1 MSRPISM
8 LVAALWILPG
18 VAGADDGGE
27 LTPEKVEHIRRDEA
41 TALQKVDDEF
51 GNRKSSEMSN
61 EERGQAIRKT
71 SAATAAV
78 LEKHGVTAK
87 EYERFTARMGQE
99 GNERAKAEGQR
110 LDEQAK
116 TAKAQHAAAAA
127 KAAEEKEVSIQQGFD
142 DENPVELESLDGD
155 APVVEIGIPV
165 EDSEATGEEGGTGG
179 GSAAGGSEDAEASVG
194 AQAAAGASDNE
205 VPVEIMSD
213 TEVAQPAAKPA
224 RKASAKASK
233 AAKVKKKVSKRK
245 STRSED

>member
-1 MSRPISM
+1 MSRSISM
-8 LVAALWILPG
+8 LVAALWVLPG

-27 LTPEKVEHIRRDEA
+27 LTPEKVAHIRRDEA

-116 TAKAQHAAAAA
+116 AAKAHHAAAAA

-142 DENPVELESLDGD
+142 DENPVELESLEGD
-155 APVVEIGIPV
+155 TPVVEIGIPV
-165 EDSEATGEEGGTGG
+165 EDSEAMEGEGGTGG
-179 GSAAGGSEDAEASVG
+179 GSAAGGAEDAEASVG
-194 AQAAAGASDNE
+194 AQAVGASDNE

-224 RKASAKASK
+224 RKASAKA
-233 AAKVKKKVSKRK
+233 AKVKKKVSKRK
-245 STRSED
+245 SARSAD

>member
-8 LVAALWILPG
+8 LVAALLVLPG
-18 VAGADDGGE
+18 VAGADEGGE
-27 LTPEKVEHIRRDEA
+27 LTPEKVAHIRQDEA
-41 TALQKVDDEF
+41 DALQKVDDEF

-61 EERGQAIRKT
+61 EERGQAIRKN

-87 EYERFTARMGQE
+87 EYERYTARMGQE

-110 LDEQAK
+110 LSEQAK
-116 TAKAQHAAAAA
+116 SAKAHQAAAAT
-127 KAAEEKEVSIQQGFD
+127 KATEEKEVPIQQGFD

-155 APVVEIGIPV
+155 TPVVEIGIPV
-165 EDSEATGEEGGTGG
+165 EDSEAGAAEGGTGG
-179 GSAAGGSEDAEASVG
+179 GSAAGMTEDAEASVG
-194 AQAAAGASDNE
+194 AQAAAASDNE

-213 TEVAQPAAKPA
+213 TEVAKPAAAAKHT
-224 RKASAKASK
+224 RKASAK

-245 STRSED
+245 SSRED

>member
-8 LVAALWILPG
+8 LVAALLVLPG

-27 LTPEKVEHIRRDEA
+27 LTPEKVAHIRRDEA
-41 TALQKVDDEF
+41 DALQKVDDEF

-71 SAATAAV
+71 SAATASV

-87 EYERFTARMGQE
+87 EYERYTARMGQE

-110 LDEQAK
+110 LDAQAK
-116 TAKAQHAAAAA
+116 TAKAHHAAAAA
-127 KAAEEKEVSIQQGFD
+127 KAAEEKEVPIQQGFD
-142 DENPVELESLDGD
+142 DENPVEVESLDGD
-155 APVVEIGIPV
+155 TPVVEIGIPV
-165 EDSEATGEEGGTGG
+165 EDSEGMGEEGGTGG
-179 GSAAGGSEDAEASVG
+179 GSGAGGTGDAEASVG
-194 AQAAAGASDNE
+194 AQAVGASDNE
-205 VPVEIMSD
+205 VPVEIVSSD

-233 AAKVKKKVSKRK
+233 VKKKVSKRK
-245 STRSED
+245 SARSAD

>member
-8 LVAALWILPG
+8 LVAALLVLPG
-18 VAGADDGGE
+18 VAGADEGGE
-27 LTPEKVEHIRRDEA
+27 LTPEKVAHIRQDEA
-41 TALQKVDDEF
+41 DALQKVDDEF

-61 EERGQAIRKT
+61 EERGQAIRKN

-87 EYERFTARMGQE
+87 EYERYTARMGQE

-110 LDEQAK
+110 LSEQAK
-116 TAKAQHAAAAA
+116 AAKAQQAATA
-127 KAAEEKEVSIQQGFD
+127 KAAEEKEVPIQQGFD

-165 EDSEATGEEGGTGG
+165 EDSEAGAAEGGTGG
-179 GSAAGGSEDAEASVG
+179 GSAAGMTEDAEASVG
-194 AQAAAGASDNE
+194 AQAAAASDNE

-213 TEVAQPAAKPA
+213 TEVAKPAAAAKHT
-224 RKASAKASK
+224 RKASAK

-245 STRSED
+245 SSRED